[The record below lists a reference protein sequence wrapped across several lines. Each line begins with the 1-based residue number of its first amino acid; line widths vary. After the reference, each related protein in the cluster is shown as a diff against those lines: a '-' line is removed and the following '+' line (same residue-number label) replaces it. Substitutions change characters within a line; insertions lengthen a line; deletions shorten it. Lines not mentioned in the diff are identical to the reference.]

1 MPFGGCGTNNG
12 STKEKRSGN
21 SGALSAGSE
30 TRTRTTVK
38 SQVFETSASTIP
50 PFPHLFQGLFK
61 VAFDFPCK
69 VSQSPFFLSGCKF
82 REIFLDAQQIPLFEK
97 KISHNYQI
105 CIGSRGFCPAGKYGL
120 NACI

>member
-1 MPFGGCGTNNG
+1 MQALWSDGVI
-12 STKEKRSGN
+12 KEKRSGN
-21 SGALSAGSE
+21 SGALGAGSE

-50 PFPHLFQGLFK
+50 PFPHLFKGLFE
-61 VAFDFPCK
+61 VAFDYLWK
-69 VSQSPFFLSGCKF
+69 DGLMPFSLSECKF

-105 CIGSRGFCPAGKYGL
+105 CIGSGGFCPLGKYGL